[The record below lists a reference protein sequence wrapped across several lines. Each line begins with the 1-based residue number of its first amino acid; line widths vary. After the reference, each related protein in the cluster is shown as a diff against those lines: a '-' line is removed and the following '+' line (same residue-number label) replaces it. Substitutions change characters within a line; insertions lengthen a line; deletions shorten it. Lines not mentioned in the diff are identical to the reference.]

1 MIRFNIT
8 EWCRVSFDN
17 CVEIPDENIK
27 CFLDDCRKQGL
38 SEYDAEQK
46 LRDYLDEIKWDY
58 VADRITID
66 EDCDDSEVDEDMFEE
81 AINESMSWYEEPSK
95 KFMGDFGND

>member
-1 MIRFNIT
+1 MIQFNIT

-17 CVEIPDENIK
+17 CVEIPDDVVK
-27 CFLDDCRKQGL
+27 DFLKDCRQRGL
-38 SEYDAEQK
+38 SEGDASDELK
-46 LRDYLDEIKWDY
+46 DYLEEIKWDY

-66 EDCDDSEVDEDMFEE
+66 EDCDDSEVDYETLDAAVDE
-81 AINESMSWYEEPSK
+81 AMELYEEPSK